1 MTEPPSETYPS
12 PLLLELQQNG
22 FVVIRSILTP
32 SELTTLLHAASSLTS
47 LARGGSWPHIR
58 TVGKQFPP
66 WPSVPPSDGSGIWGV
81 QHLLHPDLPLPKKE
95 DKDAF
100 LKLYFSPAILSIAKQ
115 LLPKGT
121 RDDDL
126 VMELF
131 NMLVRPDKDFAL
143 SWHRDDIP
151 ATCSAEE
158 EKERLVPATE
168 ARYHTQW
175 NLSLVDNDT
184 SLVLVPKSH
193 TRARTDEERAADLFE
208 PNMPGQLVVQL
219 NAGDVAFYDNNILHR
234 GVYSSKRERTTLHG
248 SVGHVAGAS
257 SGKRARNVLQHG
269 VGEWVERCDFSA
281 LGERGVEAREA
292 AEGMRERLV
301 RMGAENKDVG
311 FSLNG

>member
-1 MTEPPSETYPS
+1 MTDSTTYPS
-12 PLLLELQQNG
+12 PHLLSLQKNG
-22 FVVIRSILTP
+22 FVVIRSLLTP
-32 SELTTLLHAASSLTS
+32 SELSSLKSAASRLTD
-47 LARGGSWPHIR
+47 LARSGSWPFIR

-66 WPSVPPSDGSGIWGV
+66 WPSSPPADGSGIWGV
-81 QHLLHPDLPLPKKE
+81 QHLLHPDLPLSKE

-100 LKLYFSPAILSIAKQ
+100 LKLYFSPSILNIAKQ
-115 LLPKGT
+115 LLPEGT
-121 RDDDL
+121 RDEDL

-151 ATCSAEE
+151 ATATAQE

-168 ARYHTQW
+168 PRYHTQW
-175 NLSLVDNDT
+175 NLSLVDGDT
-184 SLVLVPKSH
+184 SLILVPKSH
-193 TRARTDEERAADLFE
+193 TRRRTDAEREADLFE
-208 PNMPGQLVVQL
+208 PNMPGQLVVEL

-234 GVYSSKRERTTLHG
+234 GVYSSKKERTTLHG

-281 LGERGVEAREA
+281 LGESGVKEREV

-301 RMGAENKDVG
+301 KMGRENKDVG
-311 FSLNG
+311 FSLDG

>member
-1 MTEPPSETYPS
+1 MAEPTTTYPS
-12 PLLLELQQNG
+12 PLLKELQENG
-22 FVVIRSILTP
+22 FTVIRSLLTP
-32 SELTTLLHAASSLTS
+32 IELSTLRSAADSLTA
-47 LARGGSWPHIR
+47 LARAGSWPYIR

-66 WPSVPPSDGSGIWGV
+66 WPSVPPADGSGIWGV
-81 QHLLHPDLPLPKKE
+81 QHLLHPDLPLPKE

-100 LKLYFSPAILSIAKQ
+100 LKLYFSPALLAIAKQ
-115 LLPKGT
+115 LLPEGT
-121 RDDDL
+121 KDEDL

-131 NMLVRPDKDFAL
+131 NMLVRPDREFSL

-168 ARYHTQW
+168 PRYHTQW

-184 SLVLVPKSH
+184 SLILVPKSH
-193 TRARTDEERAADLFE
+193 TRPRTDEERAADLFE
-208 PNMPGQLVVQL
+208 PNMPGQLVVEL

-234 GVYSSKRERTTLHG
+234 GVYSSKKERTTLHG

-281 LGERGVEAREA
+281 LGERGEAAREV
-292 AEGMRERLV
+292 AEGMRSRLV
-301 RMGAENKDVG
+301 KMGAENKDVG
-311 FSLNG
+311 FSLDG

>member
-1 MTEPPSETYPS
+1 MAQSPSYPS
-12 PLLLELQQNG
+12 PLLRELQENG
-22 FVVIRSILTP
+22 FTVIRSLLTP
-32 SELTTLLHAASSLTS
+32 SELTTLRSAADSLTA
-47 LARGGSWPHIR
+47 LARAGSWPYIR

-66 WPSVPPSDGSGIWGV
+66 WPSSLPSDGSGIWGV
-81 QHLLHPDLPLPKKE
+81 QHLLHPDLPLPQE
-95 DKDAF
+95 SKDAF
-100 LKLYFSPAILSIAKQ
+100 IKLYFSPSILSTAKQ
-115 LLPKGT
+115 LLPEGT
-121 RDDDL
+121 TDDDL

-151 ATCSAEE
+151 ATASAEE
-158 EKERLVPATE
+158 EKDRLVLPATE
-168 ARYHTQW
+168 EPRYHHTQW

-193 TRARTDEERAADLFE
+193 TRPRTDEERAADPFE
-208 PNMPGQLVVQL
+208 PNLPGQLVVEL

-234 GVYSSKRERTTLHG
+234 GVYSSQKERTTLHG

-281 LGERGVEAREA
+281 LGERGEEARER

-301 RMGAENKDVG
+301 RMGRENKDVG
-311 FSLNG
+311 FSLDG

>member
-1 MTEPPSETYPS
+1 
-12 PLLLELQQNG
+12 
-22 FVVIRSILTP
+22 
-32 SELTTLLHAASSLTS
+32 
-47 LARGGSWPHIR
+47 
-58 TVGKQFPP
+58 
-66 WPSVPPSDGSGIWGV
+66 
-81 QHLLHPDLPLPKKE
+81 
-95 DKDAF
+95 
-100 LKLYFSPAILSIAKQ
+100 
-115 LLPKGT
+115 
-121 RDDDL
+121 
-126 VMELF
+126 
-131 NMLVRPDKDFAL
+131 MLVRPDKDFAL

-158 EKERLVPATE
+158 ERERLVPATE